1 MLFIDIENQKTSLL
15 EMRKYHFETISFLRA
30 CSSEAHLVPSRTLAN
45 RIESSIL
52 SPIQYALELIEKIEQ
67 IGIEEI
73 PKSVMDRW
81 NFVIEETLISGGE
94 FDEYRD

>member
-1 MLFIDIENQKTSLL
+1 VSFIDIGKQKTSLL
-15 EMRKYHFETISFLRA
+15 EMREYHFETISFLKS
-30 CSSEAHLVPSRTLAN
+30 CSSQAHLVPSRTLAN

-73 PKSVMDRW
+73 PKSVIDRW
-81 NFVIEETLISGGE
+81 NLVIEEALISGGE